1 MNLMKK
7 LKMKLMKKLSL
18 SVGIVVLCFSCTLAV
33 LNNRSQDQSELFRKN
48 IESLTDEEIIVGG
61 LCIECPNAACR
72 SLPFGDVILEY
83 YPA

>member
-1 MNLMKK
+1 MMK
-7 LKMKLMKKLSL
+7 MKKLSL

-48 IESLTDEEIIVGG
+48 IEALTDEEIIVGG

>member
-18 SVGIVVLCFSCTLAV
+18 SVGIVVLCFSCILAV
-33 LNNRSQDQSELFRKN
+33 LNNRSQDQSDLFQQN
-48 IESLTDEEIIVGG
+48 IDALSDEEIIVGG

>member
-33 LNNRSQDQSELFRKN
+33 LNKRSQDQSELFRKN
-48 IESLTDEEIIVGG
+48 IEALTDEEIIVGG